1 MKKQVNRNYKDTV
14 FRMLFKEAKNAL
26 TLYNSL
32 NGTHYTD
39 AAMLE
44 YNTLENA
51 IYMNVKNDVSFL
63 IASRMNLYE
72 HQSTWNPNMPLRNL
86 LYAAQAELSAAVER
100 AVDECIREGVLKEFL
115 LKQRSEVIMVSIY
128 EYDEEKEMKL
138 IRADER
144 KIGIEQGIEQ
154 GESKLAQLMSRL
166 FADGRADDA
175 QRAASDENDRKALY
189 KEYGFF

>member
-1 MKKQVNRNYKDTV
+1 MELKVQVININAGKNIE
-14 FRMLFKEAKNAL
+14 LKENCPVLK
-26 TLYNSL
+26 
-32 NGTHYTD
+32 
-39 AAMLE
+39 E
-44 YNTLENA
+44 YM
-51 IYMNVKNDVSFL
+51 IYVEKV
-63 IASRMNLYE
+63 R
-72 HQSTWNPNMPLRNL
+72 Q
-86 LYAAQAELSAAVER
+86 YAAQTELSAAVER

-144 KIGIEQGIEQ
+144 KIGIEQG
-154 GESKLAQLMSRL
+154 ESKLAQLMSRL
-166 FADGRADDA
+166 FVDGRADDA

>member
-1 MKKQVNRNYKDTV
+1 M
-14 FRMLFKEAKNAL
+14 
-26 TLYNSL
+26 
-32 NGTHYTD
+32 
-39 AAMLE
+39 
-44 YNTLENA
+44 
-51 IYMNVKNDVSFL
+51 
-63 IASRMNLYE
+63 
-72 HQSTWNPNMPLRNL
+72 
-86 LYAAQAELSAAVER
+86 
-100 AVDECIREGVLKEFL
+100 KEFL
-115 LKQRSEVIMVSIY
+115 LKQRSEVIIVSIY

-144 KIGIEQGIEQ
+144 KIGIEQ